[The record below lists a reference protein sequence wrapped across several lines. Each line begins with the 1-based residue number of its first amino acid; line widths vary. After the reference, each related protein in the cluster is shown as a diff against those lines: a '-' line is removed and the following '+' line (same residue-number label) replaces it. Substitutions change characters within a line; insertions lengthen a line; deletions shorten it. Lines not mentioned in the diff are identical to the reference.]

1 MGRIHRHLMDC
12 PFMFSVSLKFSKSKK
27 KHWRGKDS
35 LRRSQMILPNFSGLF
50 CDGRWGPLLSCCL
63 TLCDP
68 MDYSMPAL
76 SVLHHLPKFA
86 QVHVQCIGD
95 TIHPSHPLSPFSPS
109 ALKSLPASGTLPV
122 SQLFIS
128 DDENTGV
135 STSASVLSRSIQ
147 GWFPLRLTGLISFL
161 SKGLSG
167 VFSSTIVQRYQFFGA
182 LTIQAFVGNVCF
194 SSYCLGLS

>member
-1 MGRIHRHLMDC
+1 
-12 PFMFSVSLKFSKSKK
+12 
-27 KHWRGKDS
+27 
-35 LRRSQMILPNFSGLF
+35 
-50 CDGRWGPLLSCCL
+50 
-63 TLCDP
+63 
-68 MDYSMPAL
+68 MDYSMPGL

-167 VFSSTIVQRYQFFGA
+167 VFSRTTVGRHQFFGTLPSYSPA
-182 LTIQAFVGNVCF
+182 LTTIHDHWEDHSLDYMHHCLQNKVSAFQHTV
-194 SSYCLGLS
+194 